1 MHADTLRLGSDAVL
15 VAAAVCPHPPLLIP
29 QVAAGAAAELA
40 DLRTACREAITQ
52 LHGAA
57 LDHLVVV
64 GTGAELR
71 TRTAGGTLRPFG
83 VDLHVGAA
91 GDESLPL
98 SLTVGAWLLEQARW
112 ELPCEYVGLAE
123 HAGRDQCAQ
132 ALADVTSGPER
143 IGALVMADLSAKRTE
158 SAPGYLD
165 ERAEGFDRSVVDALA
180 SGDFDG
186 LCRLDRDLAEELWCS
201 GGPALVALGGAVR
214 ARSGAAVTAQI
225 HYDAAPYGVGYVVAS
240 WWIS

>member
-1 MHADTLRLGSDAVL
+1 ML

-40 DLRTACREAITQ
+40 DLRAACGEAITK
-52 LHGAA
+52 LLDAE

-64 GTGAELR
+64 GSGAELR
-71 TRTAGGTLRPFG
+71 TRMAGGTLRPFG

-98 SLTVGAWLLEQARW
+98 SLTVGAWLLEQARS

-123 HAGRDQCAQ
+123 DASRDQCGQ
-132 ALADVTSGPER
+132 ALVDLTSGPAQV
-143 IGALVMADLSAKRTE
+143 GVLVMADLSAKRTK
-158 SAPGYLD
+158 SAPGYVD

-180 SGDFDG
+180 SGDFDE
-186 LCRLDRDLAEELWCS
+186 LCRLDRNLAGELWCS
-201 GGPALVALGGAVR
+201 GGPALVALGVAVR
-214 ARSGAAVTAQI
+214 SQSAGGTQTGAAVTARV
-225 HYDAAPYGVGYVVAS
+225 HYDAAPYGVGYVVAG
-240 WWIS
+240 WQIS